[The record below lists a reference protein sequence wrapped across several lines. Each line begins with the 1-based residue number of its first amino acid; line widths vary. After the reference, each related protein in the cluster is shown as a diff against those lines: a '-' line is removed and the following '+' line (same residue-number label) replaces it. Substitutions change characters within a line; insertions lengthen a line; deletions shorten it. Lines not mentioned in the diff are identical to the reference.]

1 RLPPVSLRRP
11 HLDAIARVDALHRS
25 VGDQAGH
32 GVVDRLA
39 QLVVRA
45 AHADGDVPRHV
56 RLALEWMDEPHL
68 LLGMGH
74 VVVARRGRRHRGGGD
89 LALDQHRQQLVL
101 EQARHELRA
110 RLTDFHRGDRAGEDA
125 DLAVSAGEVVERAYA
140 VVVGAQRDR
149 HFAVA
154 IGLRYAQSR
163 DYLRIAVGDA
173 VHDDVAVGAEDVV
186 ARDHPIL
193 AERDAKA
200 TRQHPCELHLEAM
213 PLAVLAR
220 EGQGVGMRAEAER
233 AGILDGGEAPRA
245 RRSRGEGDGTNRGE
259 RDDASDHANAPS
271 AAGASGASSTLV
283 LLEAADVMN
292 DSLDLLVVESVPEG
306 RHAALL
312 AVLDAGGDEGIAA
325 LRAREHGTL
334 AGGTAAILMA

>member
-1 RLPPVSLRRP
+1 
-11 HLDAIARVDALHRS
+11 
-25 VGDQAGH
+25 
-32 GVVDRLA
+32 
-39 QLVVRA
+39 
-45 AHADGDVPRHV
+45 
-56 RLALEWMDEPHL
+56 
-68 LLGMGH
+68 
-74 VVVARRGRRHRGGGD
+74 
-89 LALDQHRQQLVL
+89 
-101 EQARHELRA
+101 
-110 RLTDFHRGDRAGEDA
+110 

-163 DYLRIAVGDA
+163 VFLRLAVGDA
-173 VHDDVAVGAEDVV
+173 VHDDVALGAEDVV
-186 ARDHPIL
+186 ARDHPIF
-193 AERDAKA
+193 AERDAEA
-200 TRQHPCELHLEAM
+200 TRQRRCELHLKAM
-213 PLAVLAR
+213 PLPVLAS

-245 RRSRGEGDGTNRGE
+245 RRSRGEGDGTSRGE

-334 AGGTAAILMA
+334 AGGTAAILMAKSAGRGEEPLRLFVGHLPFCRRAADRSAQQQRRAASRGDGKEGARERFGHAVSPRCKGGASGPHPLQRFSQAYFSA